1 MRMNDNAKAGFSLF
15 ELMLVIILM
24 GILIGGGAFGLN
36 AYVDWSDKEGAKSK
50 ARAVDAAL
58 VAYDSTIPSASGN
71 YTAAVDDD
79 ARWLLI
85 RDYAS
90 ASSVSFSDFGPDG
103 GYSLVLPNSL
113 SGNVQLLDSSGDS
126 VPVY

>member
-1 MRMNDNAKAGFSLF
+1 MRMNDNAKAGFTLF

-24 GILIGGGAFGLN
+24 GSLAGAGIFGLN
-36 AYVDWSDKEGAKSK
+36 AYVDWSSKEGAKSK

-58 VAYDSTIPSASGN
+58 VAYDSTIPGASSN
-71 YTAAVDDD
+71 YAAAIDSN

-90 ASSVSFSDFGPDG
+90 ASSVSFSDFAPAG
-103 GYSLVLPNSL
+103 GYSLVLPSSL

>member
-1 MRMNDNAKAGFSLF
+1 MCMNDNAKAGFTLF
-15 ELMLVIILM
+15 ELILVIVLM
-24 GILIGGGAFGLN
+24 GICLGGGVYGFD
-36 AYVDWSDKEGAKSK
+36 AYMDWSAKEGAKSK

-58 VAYDSTIPSASGN
+58 VAYDSTIPGASSN
-71 YTAAVDDD
+71 YAAAIDSD

-90 ASSVSFSDFGPDG
+90 ASSVSFSDFAPDG
-103 GYSLVLPNSL
+103 GYSLVLPSSL
-113 SGNVQLLDSSGDS
+113 SGNVQVLDSSGDS